1 MATIATSDFLLLTD
15 PHSRP
20 CFLFAIACL
29 QELDESLHHVAMNME
44 SCSGRGSELFAKR
57 KKRSDKWVVDESNLG
72 ASPIPPSAHADKFV
86 QQQMMAQVGLSF
98 LQSFPSHH
106 AERYFGKF

>member
-1 MATIATSDFLLLTD
+1 M
-15 PHSRP
+15 
-20 CFLFAIACL
+20 
-29 QELDESLHHVAMNME
+29 AMNME

-86 QQQMMAQVGLSF
+86 QQQMMAQV
-98 LQSFPSHH
+98 
-106 AERYFGKF
+106 

>member
-1 MATIATSDFLLLTD
+1 M
-15 PHSRP
+15 
-20 CFLFAIACL
+20 
-29 QELDESLHHVAMNME
+29 AMNME

-86 QQQMMAQVGLSF
+86 QQQMMAQVRISNYNNKFVKSGTRF
-98 LQSFPSHH
+98 RVHH
-106 AERYFGKF
+106 FSC

>member
-1 MATIATSDFLLLTD
+1 M
-15 PHSRP
+15 
-20 CFLFAIACL
+20 

-72 ASPIPPSAHADKFV
+72 ASPVPPSAHADKFV
-86 QQQMMAQVGLSF
+86 QQQMMAQVRSSLLYKNEIRGIGVTNFFVRKWQPNFIFRRRRSKRRSL
-98 LQSFPSHH
+98 
-106 AERYFGKF
+106 RCG

>member
-1 MATIATSDFLLLTD
+1 MLAM
-15 PHSRP
+15 
-20 CFLFAIACL
+20 

-72 ASPIPPSAHADKFV
+72 ASPVPPSAHADKFV
-86 QQQMMAQVGLSF
+86 QQQMMAQVRFSLLYKNEIRGIGVATFSF
-98 LQSFPSHH
+98 GSGNPTFFLGGGDQR
-106 AERYFGKF
+106 EGV

>member
-1 MATIATSDFLLLTD
+1 M
-15 PHSRP
+15 
-20 CFLFAIACL
+20 

-86 QQQMMAQVGLSF
+86 QQQMMAQVRFSLLCKGQRFKMKSEESELRIF
-98 LQSFPSHH
+98 RNWQGNPTLF
-106 AERYFGKF
+106 

>member
-1 MATIATSDFLLLTD
+1 MFHVSN
-15 PHSRP
+15 RP
-20 CFLFAIACL
+20 

-86 QQQMMAQVGLSF
+86 QQQMMAQVRCFFPQRKMNKYQQGPGLIDLRRGKLDLIF
-98 LQSFPSHH
+98 DC
-106 AERYFGKF
+106 FGLAVDS

>member
-1 MATIATSDFLLLTD
+1 MWLIQEMNANFDLMI
-15 PHSRP
+15 
-20 CFLFAIACL
+20 
-29 QELDESLHHVAMNME
+29 QELDESLHNVAMNME

-86 QQQMMAQVGLSF
+86 QQQMMAQV
-98 LQSFPSHH
+98 
-106 AERYFGKF
+106 